1 MAPQLVFRLLV
12 VAEGHIPTITKK
24 TVDPQA
30 GRATISLKPHDLDS
44 RADERIVKG
53 RVVDEEGN
61 AVPRAVIEPFG
72 MKTGSSTRYGSLPDV
87 DALVVSNEKGEFRIG
102 VGKKGVA
109 LFVKVDARDL
119 APQNFGPL
127 ATDGAIHTLTLH
139 AGVNVV
145 GSVRK
150 NGKPLPGVAVGLAQE
165 DRGVGTYVGDFK
177 ISTNELGEFLF
188 LNVPANDRYTIYGL
202 MQSCRPHG
210 AIAVQRLDVG
220 ASGTTSSAGALDLV
234 PGHRL
239 AGRVILVDGKDLPA
253 GTHILVSRK
262 NAWDFQTQQVN
273 PNGSFQFDG
282 LPEEQITLSARVRGY
297 HISVRNSSFT
307 PLNPFGLIGVV
318 RQDIDE
324 LRLLLAPGPMKLD
337 AYRRLSRTQ
346 REEYQQ
352 RRNEPLEGAPAE
364 SKE

>member
-1 MAPQLVFRLLV
+1 LDPQLVFKLLV
-12 VAEGHIPTITKK
+12 VAEGHVPTITKK
-24 TVDPQA
+24 PVDPQA

-44 RADERIVKG
+44 RTDERIVKG

-61 AVPRAVIEPFG
+61 AVPRAMIAPFG
-72 MKTGSSTRYGSLPDV
+72 MKTGNSTRYGSLPDV

-102 VGKKGVA
+102 VDKTGVG
-109 LFVKVDARDL
+109 LLVKVDARYF
-119 APQNFGPL
+119 ARQNFGPL
-127 ATDGAIHTLTLH
+127 ATDGATHTLTLNS
-139 AGVNVV
+139 GVNVV

-150 NGKPLPGVAVGLAQE
+150 NGKPLSGVVVGLAQQ

-177 ISTNELGEFLF
+177 ISTDELGEFLF

-202 MQSCRPHG
+202 MQSCQPHG
-210 AIAVQRLDVG
+210 AIAVQPLTVG
-220 ASGTTSSAGALDLV
+220 ASGTTSSAGTLKVV
-234 PGHRL
+234 PGYCL
-239 AGRVILVDGKDLPA
+239 AGRVILTDGKDLPA
-253 GTHILVSRK
+253 GTHALVSRQ

-273 PNGSFQFDG
+273 SDGTFQFDG

-297 HISVRNSSFT
+297 HISGRNRSFT

-324 LRLLLAPGPMKLD
+324 LRLLLTPGPMKLD

-346 REEYQQ
+346 RDEYQQ
-352 RRNEPLEGAPAE
+352 RGNEPIEGAPAE
-364 SKE
+364 SKK